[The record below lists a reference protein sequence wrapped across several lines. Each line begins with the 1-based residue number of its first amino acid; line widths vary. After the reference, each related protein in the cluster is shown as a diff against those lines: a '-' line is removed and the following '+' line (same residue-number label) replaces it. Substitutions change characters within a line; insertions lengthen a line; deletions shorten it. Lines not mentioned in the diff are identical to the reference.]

1 MNEIKNCP
9 SDTFFQN
16 FELFAITDS
25 NELSFSNLYF
35 LNWVDQYWLILIPAN
50 FIGDRNKL
58 LKGQNVGFSK

>member
-35 LNWVDQYWLILIPAN
+35 LN
-50 FIGDRNKL
+50 
-58 LKGQNVGFSK
+58 